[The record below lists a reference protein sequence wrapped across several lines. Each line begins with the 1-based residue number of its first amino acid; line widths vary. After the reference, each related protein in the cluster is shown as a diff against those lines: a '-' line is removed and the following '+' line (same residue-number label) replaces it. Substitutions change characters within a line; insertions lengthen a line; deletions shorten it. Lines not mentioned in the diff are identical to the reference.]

1 MYVILSNN
9 KENIGYFLN
18 KSRVIS
24 KTVFGD
30 RVIYLIRYK
39 DRKVILCNVG
49 YSKVIMGSI
58 LGFIFNNYKVR
69 MVYVVGD
76 MAYIGREE
84 VYIGDVGVVV
94 RAVEYDV
101 DYTSLGKILAVS
113 MDDVI
118 GEYYG
123 SEVVDSGEDFDF
135 KIIRGSSGSGEM
147 MVFDKEKM
155 VELRDKYKLDFIDD
169 NSGSIYKACSK
180 FGVLVVAI
188 KGISNFGIKREEYLK
203 YKEYAR
209 QKANLVLERILD
221 IEEQK

>member
-30 RVIYLIRYK
+30 RVIYIIRYK

-69 MVYVVGD
+69 MVCVVGD

-169 NSGSIYKACSK
+169 NSGSIYKVCSK

-188 KGISNFGIKREEYLK
+188 KGISNFGIKREEYSK

-221 IEEQK
+221 REEQK

>member
-9 KENIGYFLN
+9 NENIGYFLN

-24 KTVFGD
+24 KIVFGD
-30 RVIYLIRYK
+30 RVIYLVRYK
-39 DRKVILCNVG
+39 NRKIILCNLG

-69 MVYVVGD
+69 IVYVVGD
-76 MAYIGREE
+76 MAYIGRKE
-84 VYIGDVGVVV
+84 VYIGDVGVVI

-147 MVFDKEKM
+147 AVFDKEKI

-169 NSGSIYKACSK
+169 NSGSIYKVCGK

-188 KGISNFGIKREEYLK
+188 KGISNFGIKKEEYSK

-209 QKANLVLERILD
+209 EKANLVLERILD
-221 IEEQK
+221 REEQK

>member
-9 KENIGYFLN
+9 KENIEYFLN

-58 LGFIFNNYKVR
+58 LVFIFNNYKVR

-221 IEEQK
+221 REEQK

>member
-9 KENIGYFLN
+9 NENIGYFLN

-76 MAYIGREE
+76 MAYIGKEE

-221 IEEQK
+221 REEQK

>member
-30 RVIYLIRYK
+30 RDIYLIRYK

-58 LGFIFNNYKVR
+58 IGFIFNNYKVR

-76 MAYIGREE
+76 MAYIGKEE

-169 NSGSIYKACSK
+169 NSGSIYKVCSK

-221 IEEQK
+221 REEQK

>member
-76 MAYIGREE
+76 MAYIGKEE

-169 NSGSIYKACSK
+169 NSGSIYKVCSK

-188 KGISNFGIKREEYLK
+188 KGISNFGINKEEYLK

-221 IEEQK
+221 REEQK

>member
-30 RVIYLIRYK
+30 RDIYLIRYK

-76 MAYIGREE
+76 MAYIGKEE

-221 IEEQK
+221 REEQK

>member
-76 MAYIGREE
+76 MAYIGKEE

-169 NSGSIYKACSK
+169 NSGSIYKVCSK

-188 KGISNFGIKREEYLK
+188 KGISNFGIKREEYSK

-221 IEEQK
+221 REEQK

>member
-9 KENIGYFLN
+9 KENIEYFLN

-24 KTVFGD
+24 KIVFGD
-30 RVIYLIRYK
+30 RVIYLVRYK
-39 DRKVILCNVG
+39 NRKIILCNVG

-58 LGFIFNNYKVR
+58 LGFIFNNYKVI

-123 SEVVDSGEDFDF
+123 SEVVDSCEDFDF

-147 MVFDKEKM
+147 MVFDEEKM

-169 NSGSIYKACSK
+169 NSGSIYKVCSK
-180 FGVLVVAI
+180 FGVSVVAI
-188 KGISNFGIKREEYLK
+188 KGISNFGIKREEYSK

-209 QKANLVLERILD
+209 EKANLVLERILD
-221 IEEQK
+221 REEQK

>member
-30 RVIYLIRYK
+30 RDIYLIRYK

-169 NSGSIYKACSK
+169 NSGSIYKVCSK

-209 QKANLVLERILD
+209 EKANLVLERILD
-221 IEEQK
+221 REEQK

>member
-76 MAYIGREE
+76 MAYIGKEE

-135 KIIRGSSGSGEM
+135 KIIRGCSGSGEM

-221 IEEQK
+221 REEQK

>member
-9 KENIGYFLN
+9 KENIEYFLN

-24 KTVFGD
+24 KTVFVD
-30 RVIYLIRYK
+30 RVIYLVRYK
-39 DRKVILCNVG
+39 NRKIILCNVG

-101 DYTSLGKILAVS
+101 DYTSLDKILAVS

-147 MVFDKEKM
+147 MVFDEEKM

-169 NSGSIYKACSK
+169 NSGSIYKVCSK

-188 KGISNFGIKREEYLK
+188 KGISNFGTKKEEYLK

-209 QKANLVLERILD
+209 EKVNLVLERILD
-221 IEEQK
+221 REEQK

>member
-9 KENIGYFLN
+9 KENIEYFLN

-69 MVYVVGD
+69 MVCVVGD

-123 SEVVDSGEDFDF
+123 SDVVDSGEDFDF

-221 IEEQK
+221 REEQK

>member
-69 MVYVVGD
+69 MVCVVGD

-169 NSGSIYKACSK
+169 NSGSIYKVCSK

-221 IEEQK
+221 REEQK

>member
-9 KENIGYFLN
+9 KENIEYFLN

-30 RVIYLIRYK
+30 RDIYLIRYK

-123 SEVVDSGEDFDF
+123 SEVEDSGEDFDF

-169 NSGSIYKACSK
+169 NSGSIYKVCSK

-188 KGISNFGIKREEYLK
+188 KGISNFGIKREEYSK

-221 IEEQK
+221 REEQK

>member
-9 KENIGYFLN
+9 KENIEYFLN

-24 KTVFGD
+24 KMVFGD
-30 RVIYLIRYK
+30 RVIYLVRYK
-39 DRKVILCNVG
+39 NRKVILCNVG

-58 LGFIFNNYKVR
+58 LGYIFNNYKVR

-123 SEVVDSGEDFDF
+123 SEVVDSGDDFDF

-147 MVFDKEKM
+147 VVFDEEKM
-155 VELRDKYKLDFIDD
+155 AELRDKYKLDFIDD
-169 NSGSIYKACSK
+169 NSGSIYKICSK

-188 KGISNFGIKREEYLK
+188 KGISNFGTKKEEYLK

-209 QKANLVLERILD
+209 EKANLVLERILD
-221 IEEQK
+221 REEQK

>member
-30 RVIYLIRYK
+30 RDIYLIRYK

-188 KGISNFGIKREEYLK
+188 KGISNFGIKKEEYLK

-221 IEEQK
+221 REEQK

>member
-9 KENIGYFLN
+9 KENIEYFLN

-24 KTVFGD
+24 KIVFGD
-30 RVIYLIRYK
+30 RVIYLVRYK
-39 DRKVILCNVG
+39 NRKVILCNVG
-49 YSKVIMGSI
+49 YSKVIIGSI

-76 MAYIGREE
+76 MAYIGMEE

-135 KIIRGSSGSGEM
+135 KTIRGSSGSGEM
-147 MVFDKEKM
+147 MVFDEEKM

-169 NSGSIYKACSK
+169 NSGSIYKICNK

-188 KGISNFGIKREEYLK
+188 KGISNFGIKREEYSK

-209 QKANLVLERILD
+209 EKANLVLERILD
-221 IEEQK
+221 REEQK

>member
-9 KENIGYFLN
+9 KENIEYFLN

-24 KTVFGD
+24 KTIFGD
-30 RVIYLIRYK
+30 RVIYLVRYK
-39 DRKVILCNVG
+39 NRKVILCNVG

-76 MAYIGREE
+76 MAYIGMEE

-123 SEVVDSGEDFDF
+123 SEVVDGGEGFDF

-147 MVFDKEKM
+147 AVFDKEKM

-169 NSGSIYKACSK
+169 NSGSIYKVCGK

-188 KGISNFGIKREEYLK
+188 KGISNFGIKKEEYLK

-209 QKANLVLERILD
+209 EKANLVLERILD
-221 IEEQK
+221 REEQK

>member
-9 KENIGYFLN
+9 KENIEYFLN

-169 NSGSIYKACSK
+169 NSGSIYKVCSK
-180 FGVLVVAI
+180 LGVLVVAS
-188 KGISNFGIKREEYLK
+188 KGISNFGIKKEEYLK

-221 IEEQK
+221 REEQK

>member
-9 KENIGYFLN
+9 NENIGYFLN

-30 RVIYLIRYK
+30 RDIYLIRYK

-113 MDDVI
+113 MGDVI

-188 KGISNFGIKREEYLK
+188 KGISNFGIKKEEYSK

-221 IEEQK
+221 REEQK

>member
-9 KENIGYFLN
+9 KENIEYFLN

-69 MVYVVGD
+69 MVCVVGD

-221 IEEQK
+221 REEQK

>member
-9 KENIGYFLN
+9 KENIEYFLN

-30 RVIYLIRYK
+30 RVIYIIRYK

-49 YSKVIMGSI
+49 NSKVIMGSI

-188 KGISNFGIKREEYLK
+188 KGISNFGIKKEEYSK

-209 QKANLVLERILD
+209 EKANLVLERILD
-221 IEEQK
+221 REEQK

>member
-76 MAYIGREE
+76 MAYIGKEE

-169 NSGSIYKACSK
+169 NSGSVYKACSK

-221 IEEQK
+221 REEQK

>member
-188 KGISNFGIKREEYLK
+188 KGISNFGIKREEYSK

-221 IEEQK
+221 REEQK

>member
-1 MYVILSNN
+1 M
-9 KENIGYFLN
+9 
-18 KSRVIS
+18 
-24 KTVFGD
+24 
-30 RVIYLIRYK
+30 
-39 DRKVILCNVG
+39 CNVG

-169 NSGSIYKACSK
+169 NSGSIYKVCSK

-221 IEEQK
+221 REEQK

>member
-30 RVIYLIRYK
+30 RDIYLIRYK

-221 IEEQK
+221 REEQK

>member
-30 RVIYLIRYK
+30 RDIYLIRYK

-169 NSGSIYKACSK
+169 NSGSIYKVCSK

-221 IEEQK
+221 REEQK

>member
-9 KENIGYFLN
+9 KENIEYFLN

-24 KTVFGD
+24 KTIFGD

-39 DRKVILCNVG
+39 DKKVILCNVG

-76 MAYIGREE
+76 MAYIGMEE

-135 KIIRGSSGSGEM
+135 KIIRGSSGSGEIAF
-147 MVFDKEKM
+147 FDKEKM
-155 VELRDKYKLDFIDD
+155 AELRDKYKLDFIDD
-169 NSGSIYKACSK
+169 NSGSIYKVCSK

-188 KGISNFGIKREEYLK
+188 KGISNFGIKKEEYLK

-209 QKANLVLERILD
+209 EKANLVLERILD
-221 IEEQK
+221 REEQK

>member
-9 KENIGYFLN
+9 NENIGYFLN

-30 RVIYLIRYK
+30 RDIYLIRYK

-188 KGISNFGIKREEYLK
+188 KGISNFGIKREEYSK

-221 IEEQK
+221 REEQK

>member
-30 RVIYLIRYK
+30 RDIYLIRYK

-123 SEVVDSGEDFDF
+123 SEVEDSGEDFDF

-169 NSGSIYKACSK
+169 NSGSIYKVCSK

-221 IEEQK
+221 REEQK

>member
-188 KGISNFGIKREEYLK
+188 KGISNFGIKKEEYLK

-221 IEEQK
+221 REEQK

>member
-9 KENIGYFLN
+9 NENIGYFLN

-30 RVIYLIRYK
+30 RVIYLIRCK

-76 MAYIGREE
+76 MAYIGKEE

-221 IEEQK
+221 REEQK

>member
-76 MAYIGREE
+76 MAYIGKEE

-123 SEVVDSGEDFDF
+123 SEVEDSGEDFDF

-188 KGISNFGIKREEYLK
+188 KGISNFGIKKEEYLK

-221 IEEQK
+221 REEQK

>member
-123 SEVVDSGEDFDF
+123 SEVEDSGEDFDF

-221 IEEQK
+221 REEQK

>member
-1 MYVILSNN
+1 MCVILSNN

-24 KTVFGD
+24 KMVFGD
-30 RVIYLIRYK
+30 RVIYLVRYK
-39 DRKVILCNVG
+39 NRKIILCNVG

-76 MAYIGREE
+76 MAYIGMEE

-123 SEVVDSGEDFDF
+123 SEVVDSGKDFDF

-147 MVFDKEKM
+147 MVFDEEKM

-169 NSGSIYKACSK
+169 NSGSIYKVCSK

-188 KGISNFGIKREEYLK
+188 KGISNFGIKKEEYSK

-221 IEEQK
+221 REEQK

>member
-123 SEVVDSGEDFDF
+123 SEVEDSGEDFDF

-169 NSGSIYKACSK
+169 NSGSIYKVCSK

-188 KGISNFGIKREEYLK
+188 KGISNFGIKREEYSK

-221 IEEQK
+221 REEQK

>member
-9 KENIGYFLN
+9 KENIEYFLN

-30 RVIYLIRYK
+30 RVIYLVRYK
-39 DRKVILCNVG
+39 DKKVILCNVG

-76 MAYIGREE
+76 MAYIGMEE

-123 SEVVDSGEDFDF
+123 SEVVDSGEGFDF
-135 KIIRGSSGSGEM
+135 KIIRGSSGSGEIAF
-147 MVFDKEKM
+147 FDKEKM
-155 VELRDKYKLDFIDD
+155 GVLRDKYKLDFIDD

-188 KGISNFGIKREEYLK
+188 KGISNFGTKKEEYLK

-209 QKANLVLERILD
+209 EKANLVLERILD
-221 IEEQK
+221 REEQK